1 LGGLF
6 LFKIHDIISYRKK
19 EGKNMLVVLGIY
31 LLVVFLGVVSYLTIK
46 IGLIGIEKVYK
57 KVRKTLDK

>member
-1 LGGLF
+1 
-6 LFKIHDIISYRKK
+6 
-19 EGKNMLVVLGIY
+19 MLVVLGIY